1 MTEVYPSYYPQFRC
15 RAGVCK
21 NTCCRGW
28 EIDIDSETREF
39 YRTVGGDLGQK
50 LRQSILD
57 GEDGASLRL
66 TEDERCPFLL
76 DSGLCQL
83 ILELGEDKLCQICTD
98 HPRFRSF
105 FSDRTEVGIGL
116 CCEAAA
122 ELVLSQTLPMRLC
135 SEGNEA
141 LLPEELELLS
151 ARKTLFSFAQDRW
164 FPLDVRMDELLDRTG
179 AALPEKSGA
188 KWFEVYIKLERL
200 EPDWEA
206 CLAALKTA
214 PRLAAPEALT
224 LPGEQLLCYFL
235 YRHLA
240 GALDDG
246 LFAARTAFA
255 VLHTRLIATLW
266 QYSPERT
273 LPHFYDLARRCS
285 AEIEYS
291 DDNTATLL
299 SLLI

>member
-66 TEDERCPFLL
+66 VEDERCPFLL

-122 ELVLSQTLPMRLC
+122 ELVLSQTFGGKR
-135 SEGNEA
+135 G
-141 LLPEELELLS
+141 
-151 ARKTLFSFAQDRW
+151 
-164 FPLDVRMDELLDRTG
+164 
-179 AALPEKSGA
+179 
-188 KWFEVYIKLERL
+188 
-200 EPDWEA
+200 
-206 CLAALKTA
+206 
-214 PRLAAPEALT
+214 
-224 LPGEQLLCYFL
+224 
-235 YRHLA
+235 
-240 GALDDG
+240 
-246 LFAARTAFA
+246 AFA
-255 VLHTRLIATLW
+255 GGIGAFVRAGNAVFHRAG
-266 QYSPERT
+266 PP
-273 LPHFYDLARRCS
+273 LPARC
-285 AEIEYS
+285 A
-291 DDNTATLL
+291 DG
-299 SLLI
+299 